1 MARRLSNWFRID
13 AMKRGIPM
21 VCRMTAPL
29 LSVLILIAGAASA
42 YAQSDVDGIKAAI
55 TALHAAIS
63 SLDNAKMD
71 PLWAHDDNVMLIN
84 PRDKKISVGWGAVQQ
99 NWQRTFSVWSQLSV
113 TQAEG
118 PFVRVDGNIG
128 WSTGIANAVGKTKS
142 GATVNAPTI
151 ETDVWQKNGATWLLV
166 SHTASRVPQ

>member
-1 MARRLSNWFRID
+1 MN
-13 AMKRGIPM
+13 
-21 VCRMTAPL
+21 TPL
-29 LSVLILIAGAASA
+29 LSAVVLIAGAASA
-42 YAQSDVDGIKAAI
+42 NAQSDVDGIKTAI

-63 SLDNAKMD
+63 SLDIAKME

-99 NWQRTFSVWSQLSV
+99 NWQRTFGVWSQLSV

-118 PFVRVDGNIG
+118 PFVRVDGNVG
-128 WSTGIANAVGKTKS
+128 WSTGIANVVGKPKT
-142 GATVNAPTI
+142 GAAVNAPTV
-151 ETDVWQKNGATWLLV
+151 ETDVWQKNGVAWLLV